1 MGDGTLVA
9 ITTDNDKFGVIE
21 WCSVW
26 EPGLPFAPGTLG
38 QDDKQQLL
46 HDYPGVLYATSGGA
60 FILDLNTRIFVYLCT
75 LYSLDP
81 LDADLTSMI
90 CRYLDDQTTGDYD
103 QRFQHLIDQAT
114 P

>member
-1 MGDGTLVA
+1 MSID
-9 ITTDNDKFGVIE
+9 TDNEKLAMME
-21 WCSVW
+21 WCVIY
-26 EPGLPFAPGTLG
+26 EPGLPISPGTFG

-46 HDYPGVLYATSGGA
+46 NDFPGVLWASSSGV
-60 FILDLNTRIFVYLCT
+60 FILDLNTRLFVYLCT
-75 LYSLDP
+75 LYGYDP
-81 LDADLTSMI
+81 ADADLTSMI